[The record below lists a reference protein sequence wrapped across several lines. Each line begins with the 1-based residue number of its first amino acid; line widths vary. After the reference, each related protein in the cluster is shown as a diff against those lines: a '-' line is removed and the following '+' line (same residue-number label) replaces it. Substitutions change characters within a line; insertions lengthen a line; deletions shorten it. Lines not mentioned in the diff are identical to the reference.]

1 MTGCDVETDCPGD
14 REHEVH
20 DPESAGRKY
29 DDRRFVSRECQ
40 SRNEQRG
47 CGKARTGDGSS
58 AEFQSVP
65 CDQSVAHIAAG
76 EIPDDAEQ
84 KGQRRINSHFGFAET
99 AAPYQKNGEPRHEEP
114 GTPRV
119 AAIHAKDQ
127 PDLSMA
133 QETPPRVGET
143 GGA

>member
-1 MTGCDVETDCPGD
+1 
-14 REHEVH
+14 
-20 DPESAGRKY
+20 
-29 DDRRFVSRECQ
+29 
-40 SRNEQRG
+40 
-47 CGKARTGDGSS
+47 
-58 AEFQSVP
+58 
-65 CDQSVAHIAAG
+65 
-76 EIPDDAEQ
+76 
-84 KGQRRINSHFGFAET
+84 QRRINSHFGFAET

-143 GGA
+143 GGARERSIAVAGAPDDYPHHTDDTEHGKGIAPIDPAQERHDQE